1 MTETR
6 LEVADVRALLPE
18 ILEALPFPEGEVLR
32 ALWFE
37 GMSLRDL
44 ADELNLKHPWSV
56 VRIERR
62 AMARI
67 RELVADGE

>member
-1 MTETR
+1 MDETR
-6 LEVADVRALLPE
+6 LEVADVRVLLPE
-18 ILEALPFPEGEVLR
+18 ILEALPYPEGEVLR

-37 GMSLRDL
+37 GLSLR
-44 ADELNLKHPWSV
+44 ELMTELSLKHPWQV

-67 RELVADGE
+67 RELVADG